1 MRPQRRR
8 ANDRIDHAESCRAV
22 AKRVI
27 GNLPEDE
34 PVVLL
39 VDETGLKDRL
49 KAMVVAVAFE
59 GRSIPVAWWRYPNAD

>member
-1 MRPQRRR
+1 M
-8 ANDRIDHAESCRAV
+8 
-22 AKRVI
+22 AKWVI

-39 VDETGLKDRL
+39 VDETSLKDRL

-59 GRSIPVAWWRYPNAD
+59 GRSIPVA